1 MTSVHVLMKRRD
13 RLTRQV
19 QDHLNFLVGSV
30 STKGLKYP
38 AFNLTTKIEGKTVTR
53 HIPKDLVPLVRRMT
67 ARHKK
72 LKDILQRLAQVNWE
86 LICQGVELGDYGTA

>member
-1 MTSVHVLMKRRD
+1 MKRRD

>member
-1 MTSVHVLMKRRD
+1 MTSMHVLMKRRD

>member
-1 MTSVHVLMKRRD
+1 MTGLHSLMTKRD

-19 QDHLNFLVGSV
+19 QYHLDFLVGSV

-38 AFNLTTKIEGKTVTR
+38 AFNLTTKVKGKTVTR
-53 HIPKDLVPLVRRMT
+53 HIPKDLVPVVRRMA

-72 LKDILQRLAQVNWE
+72 LKTILQSLAEVNWE
-86 LICQGVELGDYGTA
+86 LVCQGVELRDYGSV

>member
-1 MTSVHVLMKRRD
+1 MKKRD
-13 RLTRQV
+13 RLTQQV
-19 QDHLNFLVGSV
+19 QDHLDFLVGSV

-38 AFNLTTKIEGKTVTR
+38 AFNLTTKVEGKTVTR
-53 HIPKDLVPLVRRMT
+53 HIPKDLVPLVRRMA

-86 LICQGVELGDYGTA
+86 LICQGMELRDYGSA